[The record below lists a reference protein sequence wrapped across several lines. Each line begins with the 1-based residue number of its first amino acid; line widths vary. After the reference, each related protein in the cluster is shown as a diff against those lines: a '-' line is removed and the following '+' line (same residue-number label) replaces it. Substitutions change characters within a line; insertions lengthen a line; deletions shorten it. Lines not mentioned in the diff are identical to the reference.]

1 MLYTSKHSYIYRFS
15 SVLFFWNVAINF
27 LVVYLY
33 NLTNWDPVVQA
44 DDYNTIRY
52 DTTGCFNLLC
62 PSFVVLS
69 QNAGPRMVLP
79 TGSGTVGVNISKVA
93 TEPECNPDPSH
104 LTSHCTRFINAQY
117 IQCEHH
123 KCFNTKSD
131 TGWPDWELVG
141 VPQPTDHQLLP

>member
-15 SVLFFWNVAINF
+15 SVLFFLKCSYQF
-27 LVVYLY
+27 SCGLF
-33 NLTNWDPVVQA
+33 VQSNKLRSCGA
-44 DDYNTIRY
+44 GWRLQYK
-52 DTTGCFNLLC
+52 TTGCFNLLC